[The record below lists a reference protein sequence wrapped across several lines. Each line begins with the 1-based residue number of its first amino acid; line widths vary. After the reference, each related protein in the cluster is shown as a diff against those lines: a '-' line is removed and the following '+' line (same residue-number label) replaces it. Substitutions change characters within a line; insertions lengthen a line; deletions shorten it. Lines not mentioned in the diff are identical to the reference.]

1 MPLSLKA
8 RFNGNKEE
16 VIEYTRL
23 WGRGKAMDKY
33 GVKDYLAFSKFVEG
47 ETSNTNFGVS
57 HTLGGA
63 GNNTWAED
71 LLDAFVNK
79 VSKMEARKQQLESEL
94 HQTQLELEYY
104 KGQQALRIEPKI
116 SQVMERCRA

>member
-1 MPLSLKA
+1 MPTSLK
-8 RFNGNKEE
+8 RKFNGNKEE

-23 WGRGKAMDKY
+23 WGRFKAMDKY
-33 GVKDYLAFSKFVEG
+33 EVKDYLAFSKFVEG

-57 HTLGGA
+57 HTLGGS
-63 GNNTWAED
+63 GGNTWAED

-79 VSKMEARKQQLESEL
+79 VSKMEVQKQRLESEL
-94 HQTQLELEYY
+94 HQTKLELEYY

>member
-1 MPLSLKA
+1 MAQSLRK

-23 WGRGKAMDKY
+23 WGRHKAMDKY
-33 GVKDYLAFSKFVEG
+33 EVKDYLAFSKFIES
-47 ETSNTNFGVS
+47 ETGDSNLGIST
-57 HTLGGA
+57 TLGGA

-116 SQVMERCRA
+116 SQVMERCRI